1 MYTDYASRP
10 TNETHTVKRKR
21 HFFLGVLLFAVLSVG
36 YHLHSKG
43 YIASTKQHLS
53 QYIDEARTVIFPKVS
68 HPDILRTVH
77 STALPKQ
84 GYSLETDCLSKNAS
98 TEATNLLKKRG
109 IEYSKSTYHSPSK
122 RCHIVK
128 ILNQSIHKLFSARNT
143 LKKQNI
149 SSTIYLMR

>member
-68 HPDILRTVH
+68 HPDILRTVPVSYTH
-77 STALPKQ
+77 LTLP
-84 GYSLETDCLSKNAS
+84 T
-98 TEATNLLKKRG
+98 T
-109 IEYSKSTYHSPSK
+109 
-122 RCHIVK
+122 
-128 ILNQSIHKLFSARNT
+128 
-143 LKKQNI
+143 
-149 SSTIYLMR
+149 